1 MNNAEIDSREVLNL
15 FSNLSSKKQYSVY
28 RKALTDGA
36 KILQSEGKRKLKA
49 KIGRAASHK
58 NWWNGKTLQAGIKV
72 SPQKDVEKDGVKV
85 HIMGDFRLKFFEM
98 GTSGRHT
105 TGRHSGA
112 VKGHTPSY
120 RIRKPHYTGRMR
132 RTDFFASAQSAK
144 EKEIFD
150 KMDSLILKNIEK
162 VASKK

>member
-1 MNNAEIDSREVLNL
+1 MNNVEIDSKEVLNL

-28 RKALTDGA
+28 RKALTEGA
-36 KILQSEGKRKLKA
+36 KMLQSEGKRQLRA
-49 KIGRAASHK
+49 KIGRAASHR
-58 NWWNGKTLQAGIKV
+58 NWWNGKSLQTGIKV
-72 SPQKDVEKDGVKV
+72 SPQRDVEKDGVKV

-105 TGRHSGA
+105 TGNHSGA

-120 RIRKPHYTGRMR
+120 RIKKPHSTGSIR
-132 RTDFFASAQSAK
+132 RTDFFAKAQSAK

-150 KMDSLILKNIEK
+150 TMDSLILKNIEK

>member
-1 MNNAEIDSREVLNL
+1 MNNVEIDSKEVLNL

-36 KILQSEGKRKLKA
+36 KMLQGEGKRQLRA

-58 NWWNGKTLQAGIKV
+58 NWWNGKSLQTGIKV
-72 SPQKDVEKDGVKV
+72 SPQRDVEKDGVKV

-105 TGRHSGA
+105 TGRNSGA

-120 RIRKPHYTGRMR
+120 RIKKPHYTGSMR
-132 RTDFFASAQSAK
+132 RTDFFAKAQSAK
-144 EKEIFD
+144 EKEIFET
-150 KMDSLILKNIEK
+150 MDSLILKNIEK